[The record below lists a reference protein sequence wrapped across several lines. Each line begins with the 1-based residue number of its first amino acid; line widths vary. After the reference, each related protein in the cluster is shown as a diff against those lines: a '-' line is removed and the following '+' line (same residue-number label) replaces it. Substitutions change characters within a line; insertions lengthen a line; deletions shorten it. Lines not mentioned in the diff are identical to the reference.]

1 MRTRG
6 FLLFRAPRRAERAA
20 VITQA
25 DVCVSGGESM
35 PNAKV
40 LEEKK
45 AALAALAEQ
54 IKNASAGVLVDYKGI
69 NVADDTK
76 LRRELRAAGVEY
88 AVVKNTLLRFAIE
101 EVGFDALAPVLKG
114 PTALATSAADPVA
127 PAKILNEYARKSN
140 GKFQIKAG
148 FVEGRVVTPVEV
160 GTLADLPPREVLLAR
175 MLGGLNAPISG
186 LVNVLNGNIRGLAVA
201 LAAIAEK
208 KGA

>member
-1 MRTRG
+1 
-6 FLLFRAPRRAERAA
+6 
-20 VITQA
+20 
-25 DVCVSGGESM
+25 M

>member
-1 MRTRG
+1 
-6 FLLFRAPRRAERAA
+6 
-20 VITQA
+20 
-25 DVCVSGGESM
+25 M

-54 IKNASAGVLVDYKGI
+54 MKSASAGVLVDYKGI

-88 AVVKNTLLRFAIE
+88 AVVKNTLLRFAIGE
-101 EVGFDALAPVLKG
+101 IGFDALAPVLSG

-140 GKFQIKAG
+140 GKFRIKAG
-148 FVEGRVVTPVEV
+148 FVEGRVITPAEV

-175 MLGGLNAPISG
+175 LLGGLNAPVSG

-201 LAAIAEK
+201 LAAIAEQ